1 MYGFLSNL
9 APFIL
14 GGSVFLLV
22 YNFFPDASE
31 LAAKQRLGLAGPTR
45 ETQSLLLKIVRPLF
59 VLLEPFTKKLAVPA
73 YRERIK
79 RRFVTAAM
87 DELTVDDLIAYKIIM
102 GLAVPLFFGL
112 SIPGI
117 TGKYIPWW
125 GLILLTL
132 FGFTFPDQWLS
143 GRVAARQLEILMALP
158 YTMDLLTLSVEAGL
172 DFVAAIGKVVEKSPS
187 SPLRDEFATFL
198 QEIQVGNTR
207 QQALRNMSFRLQ
219 MSEISSFVSLLVQA
233 DELGASVGPVLRAQS
248 DLLRTQRFQRAEK
261 AGAAAAQKILFPLV
275 LCILPAVFIMI
286 FGPIGLAFVYKGGF
300 KPTGMK
306 SQQAPDGG

>member
-9 APFIL
+9 APFLL
-14 GGSVFLLV
+14 GGAVFLLV
-22 YNFFPDASE
+22 YNFFPDSTEQATR
-31 LAAKQRLGLAGPTR
+31 QRLGLTGPVK
-45 ETQSLLLKIVRPLF
+45 ETQSLLLKIVRPFFL
-59 VLLEPFTKKLAVPA
+59 VLEPFTKRLAVPN
-73 YRERIK
+73 YRERVK
-79 RRFVTAAM
+79 RKFVTASM
-87 DELTVDDLIAYKIIM
+87 DELTVDDMIAYKILM

-112 SIPGI
+112 SIPAI
-117 TGKYIPWW
+117 TDKVIPWW
-125 GLILLTL
+125 GIILLIL

-143 GRVAARQLEILMALP
+143 GRVQARQLEVLMALP
-158 YTMDLLTLSVEAGL
+158 YVMDLLTLSVEAGL
-172 DFVAAIGKVVEKSPS
+172 DFVSAIGKVVDKSPQ

-207 QQALRNMSFRLQ
+207 QQALRNLAYRLQ
-219 MSEISSFVSLLVQA
+219 MSEVRSFVALLVQA
-233 DELGASVGPVLRAQS
+233 DELGASIGPVLRAQS

-300 KPTGMK
+300 KPTGM
-306 SQQAPDGG
+306 QAAPADGG